1 MSVQAASVY
10 AAGLAMGRFGAGA
23 LMRRMSWFPILAG
36 CIGLM
41 AILVIVAIPLASG
54 TKPDPNVTWITAP
67 LACFIV
73 PAIGLFLAPIY
84 PTINSV
90 VLSSLPR
97 SHHAAAAG
105 LMIAF
110 AALGGTTGSLIT
122 GHLFAL
128 VGGATAFHLSLI
140 PMLLLGGC
148 LFLLRRK
155 LSPMSSR
162 LK

>member
-1 MSVQAASVY
+1 
-10 AAGLAMGRFGAGA
+10 
-23 LMRRMSWFPILAG
+23 MRRMSWFPILAA

-41 AILVIVAIPLASG
+41 AILIIIAIPLASG
-54 TKPDPNVTWITAP
+54 TRPDANVTWLTAP
-67 LACFIV
+67 LACFII

-128 VGGATAFHLSLI
+128 VGGANAFRLVLVPIVVLGISLCALNSQLKRTAPNNKS
-140 PMLLLGGC
+140 
-148 LFLLRRK
+148 
-155 LSPMSSR
+155 
-162 LK
+162 